1 VTTPAA
7 LASLAHRG
15 RLVVISAV
23 GPSAV
28 GIDLRDLYHN
38 ETRIFGSDSR
48 KLTVSDSA
56 RRLET
61 MGPFFESGEFRPLP
75 VTASY
80 SLDQGPLAYQAVA
93 DHVAG
98 RVVIQP

>member
-23 GPSAV
+23 GPRAV
-28 GIDLRDLYHN
+28 DIDLRDLYHN
-38 ETRIFGSDSR
+38 ETRIFGADSR

-61 MGPFFESGEFRPLP
+61 MGPYFESGEFRPLP

-93 DHVAG
+93 DRVAG

>member
-15 RLVVISAV
+15 RLVVINAV
-23 GPSAV
+23 GPRTAE
-28 GIDLRDLYHN
+28 IDLVDLYHN

-48 KLTVSDSA
+48 KLDVVQSA
-56 RRLET
+56 GLLKSL
-61 MGPFFESGEFRPLP
+61 GHHFENGTFRPLP
-75 VTASY
+75 IEAVY
-80 SLDQGPLAYQAVA
+80 PLLDGPAAYEAVA
-93 DHVAG
+93 ARAAG